1 MFKFV
6 ISKSDKRT
14 VQLLPH
20 LSSGH
25 GGGLLSILVK
35 ELESNVHR
43 LRNYGPIKQTFC
55 LKAGKVLFYKYSQEE
70 LKIPGMANH

>member
-1 MFKFV
+1 M
-6 ISKSDKRT
+6 
-14 VQLLPH
+14 PH

-43 LRNYGPIKQTFC
+43 LRNYGPTKQTFC
-55 LKAGKVLFYKYSQEE
+55 LKAGKVLFYKYSQRTKGPSE